1 MKMTMRTPVTE
12 QEGLEVLLEVLLKV
26 LLEMLL
32 EVPQFR
38 WRI

>member
-1 MKMTMRTPVTE
+1 MTMRTPVTE